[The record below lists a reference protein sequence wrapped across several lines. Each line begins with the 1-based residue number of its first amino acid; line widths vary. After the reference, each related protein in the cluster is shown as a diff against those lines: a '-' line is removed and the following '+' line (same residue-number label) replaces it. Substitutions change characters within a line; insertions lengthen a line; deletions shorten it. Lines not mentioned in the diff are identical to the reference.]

1 MTSVEAIETY
11 IVALI
16 AATRRPAD
24 FGDKL
29 KDWITIGASPR
40 GSLALDRC
48 SRTSM
53 PGCTAATMSLP
64 TDVQAVAHDC
74 LRHRVS
80 SQLRGERRGRRPRT
94 R

>member
-1 MTSVEAIETY
+1 MTSVEAIEAY

-16 AATRRPAD
+16 AATRRPAE

-48 SRTSM
+48 SRDARL
-53 PGCTAATMSLP
+53 AA
-64 TDVQAVAHDC
+64 
-74 LRHRVS
+74 
-80 SQLRGERRGRRPRT
+80 RPRPCRCRPT
-94 R
+94 CRRSRTIACAIA